1 MRNITFKTPEG
12 DLSIEVADALVNRVA
27 TINCVPSDA
36 VSDRMILGF
45 FREASDVALR
55 KALDEYL
62 DSDGSAT

>member
-1 MRNITFKTPEG
+1 MRNVTFKTPEG
-12 DLSIEVADALVNRVA
+12 DLSIEVTDALVKRVA
-27 TINCVPSDA
+27 TINGIPSDA

-62 DSDGSAT
+62 DSNGSAT